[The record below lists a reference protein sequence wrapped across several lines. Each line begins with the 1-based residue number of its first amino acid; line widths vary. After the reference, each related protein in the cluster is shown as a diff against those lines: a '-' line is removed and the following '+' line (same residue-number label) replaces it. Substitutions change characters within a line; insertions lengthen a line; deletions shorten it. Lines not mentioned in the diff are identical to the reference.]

1 MADKYE
7 QYSQEELIRLL
18 RERDRK
24 PRFGLVWERDEI
36 DHDNSLNDDFVV
48 LDVVPELSSG
58 SGPWRNL
65 VIEGDNF
72 DALRYLRM
80 THAGKVRCIYIDPPY
95 NTGNKDFIYND
106 RFVDKED
113 VYKHS
118 KWLEYLYRRL
128 LLARELLAEDGV
140 LLVSI
145 NDENRAKLEL
155 LLDQVFPGMRLGSF
169 VWRTR
174 QGSNADQACFLS
186 VDHEHIL
193 VYGGPGFRFSGFE
206 KSYEMY
212 SNPDNDPRGDWRASD
227 LTLGFS
233 YKERPNLYYPIVDPK
248 TGVAYPAN
256 PDRVWVYATKERLKD
271 GQQVQA
277 KTIEEFIEL
286 GQILFPVKQ
295 KVVQWD
301 SLDELLA
308 AIDAG
313 NVPKTGKTPILRRDL
328 PDLQQWV
335 GRKVGF
341 GRPAF
346 KRYKAD
352 LRNQNQPVSSWIV
365 PKFEAGEYEIENA
378 VVSGTNQEGARALAQ
393 IFGSKPFNY
402 PKPPSLLKALIA
414 QATRSQDIVLDFF
427 AGSGTTAQAVLE
439 QNKEDGGQ
447 RRFILV
453 SSTEATQNEPDKNVC
468 RDVCAVR
475 VSKIIEQLAV
485 NDAFVYLRAGRIVA
499 ERVLTGV
506 RHEQVWLSLQLI
518 HFSGI
523 EPFDAEQNLQLAHG
537 VSLTVAYLPR
547 LDEQSATQIAA
558 IAENLPKLV
567 LYSWQPAQLR
577 ERIHLPNVVF
587 EKIPEF
593 LVARFGGDR

>member
-7 QYSQEELIRLL
+7 HYSREELIRLL

-24 PRFGLVWERDEI
+24 PKFGLVWERDEI
-36 DHDNSLNDDFVV
+36 DHDNSLNDDFVA
-48 LDVVPELSSG
+48 LDVVPELSAG
-58 SGPWRNL
+58 EGPWRNL

-80 THAGKVRCIYIDPPY
+80 THTGKVRCIYIDPPY

-155 LLDQVFPGMRLGSF
+155 LLDQIFPGMRLGSF

-233 YKERPNLYYPIVDPK
+233 HKERPNLYYPIVDPK
-248 TGVAYPAN
+248 TGIAYPAN
-256 PDRVWVYATKERLKD
+256 PDRVWVYATRERLKD

-295 KVVQWD
+295 KVVQWN

-313 NVPKTGKTPILRRDL
+313 EVPKTGKNPILRRDL
-328 PDLQQWV
+328 PDLEQWV

-365 PKFEAGEYEIENA
+365 PKFEAGEYEAENA

-402 PKPPSLLKALIA
+402 PKPPSLLKALIS
-414 QATRSQDIVLDFF
+414 QATRDHDIVLDFF

-453 SSTEATQNEPDKNVC
+453 SSTEATQNDPEKNVC
-468 RDVCAVR
+468 RDVCAAR
-475 VSKIIEQLAV
+475 VSRIIEQLATR
-485 NDAFVYLRAGRIVA
+485 DAFVYLRAGRIPA
-499 ERVLTGV
+499 ERVLTDI

-523 EPFDAEQNLQLAHG
+523 EAFDPKENLQVAHG
-537 VSLTVAYLPR
+537 VPVTVAYLPR
-547 LDEQSATQIAA
+547 LDEKAAQEIAL
-558 IAENLPKLV
+558 IAGNLPKLV

-577 ERIHLPNVVF
+577 ERIQLPNVVF